1 MLWCQ
6 VDTIARDKERIEETQ
21 SCEFRMRPDMAT
33 RKIPS
38 YRKPTRSLFHG
49 HLSILVLTLLIVIIC
64 GFILFHFVLPAP
76 PETLVMTTGME
87 GGTYSVFGRRY
98 QEAMAR
104 EKVHLDLL
112 PSSGSVENLNRL
124 KDRSFRVDVGFIQGG
139 TISAKEAPNLVSLGG
154 ICYSPLWVF
163 YRGQDTL
170 DDLSLLKG
178 KRIAI
183 GPEGSGARK
192 FSMELLRASSVAASP
207 TQLLDLPSTV
217 AVRAI
222 LDGRVDVI
230 MISSTVENAL
240 VQELLYTEGIKLMN
254 FRQAEAY
261 TRRFPALSQV
271 VLPKGILDLSKNK
284 PATDI
289 HLLAT
294 TTNLIVRKNLHPA
307 MMYLLLDAA
316 LDIHSDAG
324 WVNKAGEFPS
334 PKSQDFPLSDIA
346 ERFYKSG
353 RPFLLD
359 YLPFWMAAYIDRM
372 VLILVPAAVI
382 LIPLVR
388 IIPFLFSWWNR
399 RKLYRSYED
408 LKNLELKI
416 MEDST
421 PGMMMDYEKTLDRI
435 EASINQIRV
444 PLALFKE
451 VYTLKEHVNL
461 VRNKLARRDQGS
473 KETERAIV

>member
-1 MLWCQ
+1 
-6 VDTIARDKERIEETQ
+6 
-21 SCEFRMRPDMAT
+21 MRREMAMK
-33 RKIPS
+33 KIS
-38 YRKPTRSLFHG
+38 NRRGPTVRLFHG
-49 HLSILVLTLLIVIIC
+49 HLSVLVLVLLIVIVC
-64 GFILFHFVLPAP
+64 AFILFHFVLPAP
-76 PETLVMTTGME
+76 PKTLVMTTGME
-87 GGTYSVFGRRY
+87 GGTYSVFGGRY

-104 EKVHLDLL
+104 EKVRLLLL
-112 PSSGSVENLNRL
+112 PSSGSVENLDRL
-124 KDRSFRVDVGFIQGG
+124 KDRSFQVDVGFVQGG
-139 TISAKEAPNLVSLGG
+139 TISAKEAPHLVSLGG

-170 DDLSLLKG
+170 DDLSQLKG

-192 FSMELLRASSVAASP
+192 FSLELLKASNVAASP
-207 TQLLDLPSTV
+207 TQLLDIHSSA
-217 AVRAI
+217 AVKAI
-222 LDGRVDVI
+222 RDGRVDVI
-230 MISSTVENAL
+230 MISSTMDNTL
-240 VQELLYTEGIKLMN
+240 VQELLYAEGIKLMN
-254 FRQAEAY
+254 FRLAEAY

-271 VLPKGILDLSKNK
+271 VLPKGILDLSKIK
-284 PATDI
+284 PAMDI

-294 TTNLIVRKNLHPA
+294 TTNLIVRKDLHPA
-307 MMYLLLDAA
+307 MMFLLLDAA
-316 LDIHSDAG
+316 MDIHSDAG

-372 VLILVPAAVI
+372 ILILVPTAVV
-382 LIPLVR
+382 LIPLIR

-399 RKLYRSYED
+399 RKLYESYED

-421 PGMMMDYEKTLDRI
+421 PGMMRDHQETLDRI
-435 EASINQIRV
+435 EAYVNEIRV

-451 VYTLKEHVNL
+451 VYMLKEHVNL
-461 VRNKLARRDQGS
+461 VRNKLARSGQRS
-473 KETERAIV
+473 YEAERNAG

>member
-1 MLWCQ
+1 
-6 VDTIARDKERIEETQ
+6 
-21 SCEFRMRPDMAT
+21 MAMK
-33 RKIPS
+33 KIS
-38 YRKPTRSLFHG
+38 NRRGPTVRLFHG
-49 HLSILVLTLLIVIIC
+49 HLSVLVLVLLIVIVC
-64 GFILFHFVLPAP
+64 AFILFHFVLPAP
-76 PETLVMTTGME
+76 PKTLVMTTGME
-87 GGTYSVFGRRY
+87 GGTYSVFGGRY

-104 EKVHLDLL
+104 EKVRLLLL
-112 PSSGSVENLNRL
+112 PSSGSVENLDRL
-124 KDRSFRVDVGFIQGG
+124 KDRSFQVDVGFVQGG
-139 TISAKEAPNLVSLGG
+139 TISAKEAPHLVSLGG

-170 DDLSLLKG
+170 DDLSQLKG

-192 FSMELLRASSVAASP
+192 FSLELLKASNVAASP
-207 TQLLDLPSTV
+207 TQLLDIHSSA
-217 AVRAI
+217 AVKAI
-222 LDGRVDVI
+222 RDGRVDVI
-230 MISSTVENAL
+230 MISSTMDNTL
-240 VQELLYTEGIKLMN
+240 VQELLYAEGIKLMN
-254 FRQAEAY
+254 FRLAEAY

-271 VLPKGILDLSKNK
+271 VLPKGILDLSKIK
-284 PATDI
+284 PAMDI

-294 TTNLIVRKNLHPA
+294 TTNLIVRKDLHPA
-307 MMYLLLDAA
+307 MMFLLLDAA
-316 LDIHSDAG
+316 MDIHSDAG

-372 VLILVPAAVI
+372 ILILVPTAVV
-382 LIPLVR
+382 LIPLIR

-399 RKLYRSYED
+399 RKLYESYED

-421 PGMMMDYEKTLDRI
+421 PGMMRDHQETLDRI
-435 EASINQIRV
+435 EAYVNEIRV

-451 VYTLKEHVNL
+451 VYMLKEHVNL
-461 VRNKLARRDQGS
+461 VRNKLARSGQRS
-473 KETERAIV
+473 YEAERNAG

>member
-1 MLWCQ
+1 M
-6 VDTIARDKERIEETQ
+6 VKGKGPNRR
-21 SCEFRMRPDMAT
+21 
-33 RKIPS
+33 
-38 YRKPTRSLFHG
+38 RSTDGLFHG
-49 HLSILVLTLLIVIIC
+49 HLSIIALVLLIVILC
-64 GFILFHFVLPAP
+64 GAILFHFVLPAP
-76 PETLVMTTGME
+76 PNVLVMTTGME

-104 EKVHLDLL
+104 EKVRLLLL

-124 KDRSFRVDVGFIQGG
+124 KDKSFQVDVGFIQGG
-139 TISAKEAPNLVSLGG
+139 TITAKEAPQLVSLGG

-163 YRGQDTL
+163 YRGQETF

-192 FSMELLRASSVAASP
+192 FSMELLSASNVAAPP
-207 TQLLDLPSTV
+207 TQLLDLPSP
-217 AVRAI
+217 AAAKAI

-230 MISSTVENAL
+230 MLSSTVDNAL
-240 VQELLYTEGIKLMN
+240 VQELLYAKGIKLMN

-271 VLPKGILDLSKNK
+271 ILPQGILDLSKNN

-294 TTNLIVRKNLHPA
+294 TTNLVVRKNLHPA

-316 LDIHSDAG
+316 VDIHGDAG
-324 WVNKAGEFPS
+324 WVNRAGEFPS

-359 YLPFWMAAYIDRM
+359 YLPFGMAAYVDRM
-372 VLILVPAAVI
+372 ILILVPAAVV
-382 LIPLVR
+382 LIPLLR
-388 IIPFLFSWWNR
+388 IIPPLYFWWNR
-399 RKLYRSYED
+399 RKLYRCYED
-408 LKNLELKI
+408 LKNLE
-416 MEDST
+416 MEITEYSK
-421 PGMMMDYEKTLDRI
+421 PGRTIDYQKTLDRMQGF
-435 EASINQIRV
+435 INEIRV

-451 VYTLKEHVNL
+451 VYTLEEHVNL
-461 VRNKLARRDQGS
+461 VRNKLARLGRS
-473 KETERAIV
+473 KETEKDPG

>member
-1 MLWCQ
+1 MMRIRDRGRVMSHLFRRHPSII
-6 VDTIARDKERIEETQ
+6 VLAILIA
-21 SCEFRMRPDMAT
+21 
-33 RKIPS
+33 
-38 YRKPTRSLFHG
+38 
-49 HLSILVLTLLIVIIC
+49 ILCGVI
-64 GFILFHFVLPAP
+64 FFHFVLPAP

-87 GGTYSVFGRRY
+87 GGTYSLFGKRY

-104 EKVHLDLL
+104 EKVHLQLL

-124 KDRSFRVDVGFIQGG
+124 QNNSFRVDVGFIQGG

-163 YRGQDTL
+163 YRSQDTL
-170 DDLSLLKG
+170 DDLSQLKG
-178 KRIAI
+178 KRISI
-183 GPEGSGARK
+183 GPEGSGVRK
-192 FSMELLRASSVAASP
+192 FSMELLGASNVGVSP
-207 TQLLDLPSTV
+207 TQLLDIPSAA
-217 AVRAI
+217 AVKAI

-230 MISSTVENAL
+230 MISSTADNGL
-240 VQELLYTEGIKLMN
+240 VQELLYAEGIKLMN

-271 VLPKGILDLSKNK
+271 ILPKGILDLSKNK

-294 TTNLIVRKNLHPA
+294 TTNLIVRKDLHPA

-316 LDIHSDAG
+316 VDIHSDAG
-324 WVNKAGEFPS
+324 WVNKAREFPS

-353 RPFLLD
+353 RPYLLD

-372 VLILVPAAVI
+372 ILILVPVAVI
-382 LIPLVR
+382 LIPLIR
-388 IIPFLFSWWNR
+388 ILPFLFSWWNR

-408 LKNLELKI
+408 LKNLELRM
-416 MEDST
+416 MEGST
-421 PGMMMDYEKTLDRI
+421 TGMMKDYQETLDRI
-435 EASINQIRV
+435 EALINEIRV

-451 VYTLKEHVNL
+451 VYTLKEHVDL
-461 VRNKLARRDQGS
+461 VRNKLFRLEQ
-473 KETERAIV
+473 RAKPREESPD

>member
-1 MLWCQ
+1 MVKRKNPSRRRPAL
-6 VDTIARDKERIEETQ
+6 IL
-21 SCEFRMRPDMAT
+21 FR
-33 RKIPS
+33 
-38 YRKPTRSLFHG
+38 G
-49 HLSILVLTLLIVIIC
+49 HLSIVVLVLLIAAIC
-64 GFILFHFVLPAP
+64 SIVLFHFVLPAP
-76 PETLVMTTGME
+76 PKTLVMTTGME
-87 GGTYSVFGRRY
+87 GGTYSVFGSRY
-98 QEAMAR
+98 KEAMAR
-104 EKVHLDLL
+104 EKVRILLL
-112 PSSGSVENLNRL
+112 PSSGSVENLDRL
-124 KDRSFRVDVGFIQGG
+124 KDRSFQVDVGFVQGG
-139 TISAKEAPNLVSLGG
+139 TSLAKEAPHLVSLGG

-178 KRIAI
+178 KKIAI

-192 FSMELLRASSVAASP
+192 FSLELLRASNVAASP
-207 TQLLDLPSTV
+207 SQLLDLPSAA
-217 AVRAI
+217 AVKAI
-222 LDGRVDVI
+222 LEGRVDVI
-230 MISSTVENAL
+230 MISSTVDNAL
-240 VQELLYTEGIKLMN
+240 VQELLHAEGIKLMN

-271 VLPKGILDLSKNK
+271 VLPKGILDFSKNK

-316 LDIHSDAG
+316 VDIHSNAG
-324 WVNKAGEFPS
+324 WVNKAGDFPS

-359 YLPFWMAAYIDRM
+359 YLPFGMAAYIDRM
-372 VLILVPAAVI
+372 ILILVPAAVV

-399 RKLYRSYED
+399 RKLYKSYED
-408 LKNLELKI
+408 LKNLELRI
-416 MEDST
+416 MEDSA
-421 PGMMMDYEKTLDRI
+421 PGMMVGYQETLDRI
-435 EASINQIRV
+435 EAFINEIRV

-451 VYTLKEHVNL
+451 VYTLKEHVDL
-461 VRNKLARRDQGS
+461 VRKRLARLEQGS
-473 KETERAIV
+473 KETEQGLV

>member
-1 MLWCQ
+1 MALLGEPKPSE
-6 VDTIARDKERIEETQ
+6 IAMKKTPEHKRLTGRL
-21 SCEFRMRPDMAT
+21 FR
-33 RKIPS
+33 
-38 YRKPTRSLFHG
+38 G
-49 HLSILVLTLLIVIIC
+49 HLSIIALVLVIVIIC
-64 GFILFHFVLPAP
+64 GIILFHFVLPAP
-76 PETLVMTTGME
+76 PETLIMTTGME
-87 GGTYSVFGRRY
+87 GGTYSIFGKRY

-104 EKVHLDLL
+104 EKVHLQLL

-139 TISAKEAPNLVSLGG
+139 TISAKEAPHLVSLGG

-163 YRGQDTL
+163 YRGRDTF
-170 DDLSLLKG
+170 DDLSQLKG

-192 FSMELLRASSVAASP
+192 FSMELLSAGNVAAPP
-207 TQLLDLPSTV
+207 TQLLDLPSSA
-217 AVRAI
+217 AVKAI

-230 MISSTVENAL
+230 MISSTVDNAL
-240 VQELLYTEGIKLMN
+240 VQELLYAKGIKLMN

-289 HLLAT
+289 QLLAT
-294 TTNLIVRKNLHPA
+294 TTNLIVRKDLHPD

-316 LDIHSDAG
+316 VDIHGDAG

-359 YLPFWMAAYIDRM
+359 YLPFGMAAYVDRM
-372 VLILVPAAVI
+372 ILILVPAAVV
-382 LIPLVR
+382 LIPLLR
-388 IIPFLFSWWNR
+388 IIPSVYFWWNR
-399 RKLYRSYED
+399 RKLYKCYED
-408 LKNLELKI
+408 LKNLE
-416 MEDST
+416 MEIAGDST
-421 PGMMMDYEKTLDRI
+421 PGRMMDFQKTLDRI
-435 EASINQIRV
+435 EAFVRGVHV

-451 VYTLKEHVNL
+451 VYTLEEHVDL
-461 VRNKLARRDQGS
+461 VRNRLVRLNQRP
-473 KETERAIV
+473 KETERGLI

>member
-1 MLWCQ
+1 M
-6 VDTIARDKERIEETQ
+6 V
-21 SCEFRMRPDMAT
+21 
-33 RKIPS
+33 
-38 YRKPTRSLFHG
+38 
-49 HLSILVLTLLIVIIC
+49 LLIAIIC
-64 GFILFHFVLPAP
+64 GIIFFHFVLPAP

-87 GGTYSVFGRRY
+87 GGTYSVFGNRY

-104 EKVHLDLL
+104 EKVHLQLL

-139 TISAKEAPNLVSLGG
+139 TTSAKEAPNLVSLGG

-163 YRGQDTL
+163 YRSQSTF
-170 DDLSLLKG
+170 DDLSQLKG

-183 GPEGSGARK
+183 GPEGSGVRK
-192 FSMELLRASSVAASP
+192 FSMELLTASNAAASP
-207 TQLLDLPSTV
+207 TQLFDIPSAA
-217 AVRAI
+217 AVKAI

-230 MISSTVENAL
+230 MISSTVDNAL
-240 VQELLYTEGIKLMN
+240 VQELLYAEGIKLMD
-254 FRQAEAY
+254 FKQAEAY

-284 PATDI
+284 PAADI

-316 LDIHSDAG
+316 VDIHSDAG
-324 WVNKAGEFPS
+324 WVNRAGEFPS

-372 VLILVPAAVI
+372 ILILVPAAVV

-388 IIPFLFSWWNR
+388 IIPFLLSWWNR
-399 RKLYRSYED
+399 RKLYKCYED
-408 LKNLELKI
+408 LKNVEMEI
-416 MEDST
+416 AEDSAT
-421 PGMMMDYEKTLDRI
+421 GMMMDYQETLDRI
-435 EASINQIRV
+435 EAFINEIRV

-451 VYTLKEHVNL
+451 VYTLKEHVDL
-461 VRNKLARRDQGS
+461 VRNKLARLDQRP
-473 KETERAIV
+473 KETERGAA

>member
-1 MLWCQ
+1 MILI
-6 VDTIARDKERIEETQ
+6 TSLR
-21 SCEFRMRPDMAT
+21 
-33 RKIPS
+33 
-38 YRKPTRSLFHG
+38 RSTKTSSRG
-49 HLSILVLTLLIVIIC
+49 RLSIIILVVLIAIIC
-64 GFILFHFVLPAP
+64 GVILFHFVLFAP

-104 EKVHLDLL
+104 EKVHLELL
-112 PSSGSVENLNRL
+112 PSSGSVENFNRL
-124 KDRSFRVDVGFIQGG
+124 QDKSFRVDVGFVQGG

-163 YRGQDTL
+163 YRGQDTF

-183 GPEGSGARK
+183 GPEGSGVRK
-192 FSMELLRASSVAASP
+192 FSMELLKVSNVADPP
-207 TQLLDLPSTV
+207 TQLLDFSSAA
-217 AVRAI
+217 AVKAI
-222 LDGRVDVI
+222 LEGRVDVI
-230 MISSTVENAL
+230 MISSTVDNAL
-240 VQELLYTEGIKLMN
+240 VQELLHAEGIKLMN

-261 TRRFPALSQV
+261 TRLYPALSQV
-271 VLPKGILDLSKNK
+271 ILPKGILDLSRNK
-284 PATDI
+284 PAMDI

-294 TTNLIVRKNLHPA
+294 MTSLIVRKKLHPA

-316 LDIHSDAG
+316 VDIHGDAG
-324 WVNKAGEFPS
+324 WVHKAGEFPS

-359 YLPFWMAAYIDRM
+359 YLPFLMAAYIDRM
-372 VLILVPAAVI
+372 ILILVPAAVV
-382 LIPLVR
+382 LIPLLR
-388 IIPFLFSWWNR
+388 IIPALYSWWNR
-399 RKLYRSYED
+399 RKLYRCYED

-421 PGMMMDYEKTLDRI
+421 PGMMMDYQKMLDRI
-435 EASINQIRV
+435 EIFINEIRV

-451 VYTLKEHVNL
+451 VYTLKEHVDL
-461 VRNKLARRDQGS
+461 VRNRLARLDQQS
-473 KETERAIV
+473 KETERGVV

>member
-1 MLWCQ
+1 MGPEM
-6 VDTIARDKERIEETQ
+6 VKGKVPNRR
-21 SCEFRMRPDMAT
+21 RPTD
-33 RKIPS
+33 R
-38 YRKPTRSLFHG
+38 LFHG
-49 HLSILVLTLLIVIIC
+49 HLSIIALVLLIIILC
-64 GFILFHFVLPAP
+64 GAILFHFVLPAP
-76 PETLVMTTGME
+76 PNALVMTTGME

-104 EKVHLDLL
+104 EKVRLL
-112 PSSGSVENLNRL
+112 LFPSSGSVENLNRL
-124 KDRSFRVDVGFIQGG
+124 KDKSFQVDVGFIQGG
-139 TISAKEAPNLVSLGG
+139 TITAKEAPQLVSLGG

-163 YRGQDTL
+163 YRGQETF

-192 FSMELLRASSVAASP
+192 FSMELLSASNVVAPP
-207 TQLLDLPSTV
+207 TQLLDFPSP
-217 AVRAI
+217 AAAKAI

-230 MISSTVENAL
+230 MLSSTVDNAL
-240 VQELLYTEGIKLMN
+240 VQELLYAKGIKLMN

-271 VLPKGILDLSKNK
+271 VLPRGILDLSKNK

-294 TTNLIVRKNLHPA
+294 TTNLVVRKNLHPA

-316 LDIHSDAG
+316 VDIHGDAG

-359 YLPFWMAAYIDRM
+359 YLPFGMAAYVDRM
-372 VLILVPAAVI
+372 ILILVPAAVV
-382 LIPLVR
+382 LIPLLR
-388 IIPFLFSWWNR
+388 IVPPLYFWWNR
-399 RKLYRSYED
+399 RKLYRCYED
-408 LKNLELKI
+408 LKNLE
-416 MEDST
+416 MEIAEYST
-421 PGMMMDYEKTLDRI
+421 PGRMTDYQKTLDRI
-435 EASINQIRV
+435 EGFVNEIRV

-451 VYTLKEHVNL
+451 VYTLEEHVNL
-461 VRNKLARRDQGS
+461 VRNKLARLGRS
-473 KETERAIV
+473 KETEKNLA

>member
-1 MLWCQ
+1 M
-6 VDTIARDKERIEETQ
+6 VKGKGPNRR
-21 SCEFRMRPDMAT
+21 
-33 RKIPS
+33 
-38 YRKPTRSLFHG
+38 RSTDGLFHG
-49 HLSILVLTLLIVIIC
+49 HLSIIALVLLIVILC
-64 GFILFHFVLPAP
+64 GAILFHFVLPAP
-76 PETLVMTTGME
+76 PNVLVMTTGME

-104 EKVHLDLL
+104 EKVRLLLL

-124 KDRSFRVDVGFIQGG
+124 KDKSFQVDVGFIQGG
-139 TISAKEAPNLVSLGG
+139 TITAKEAPQLVSLGG

-163 YRGQDTL
+163 YRGQETF

-192 FSMELLRASSVAASP
+192 FSMELLSASNVAAPP
-207 TQLLDLPSTV
+207 TQLLDLPSPT
-217 AVRAI
+217 AAKAI
-222 LDGRVDVI
+222 LDGKVDVI
-230 MISSTVENAL
+230 MLSSTVDNAL
-240 VQELLYTEGIKLMN
+240 VQELLYAKGIKLMN

-271 VLPKGILDLSKNK
+271 ILPQGILDLSKNN

-294 TTNLIVRKNLHPA
+294 TTNLVVRKNLHPA

-316 LDIHSDAG
+316 VDIHGDAG
-324 WVNKAGEFPS
+324 WVNRAGEFPS

-359 YLPFWMAAYIDRM
+359 YLPFGMAAYVDRM
-372 VLILVPAAVI
+372 ILILVPAAVV
-382 LIPLVR
+382 LIPLLR
-388 IIPFLFSWWNR
+388 IISPLYFWWNR
-399 RKLYRSYED
+399 RKFYRCYED
-408 LKNLELKI
+408 LKNLE
-416 MEDST
+416 MEITEYST
-421 PGMMMDYEKTLDRI
+421 PGRMIDYQKTLDRM
-435 EASINQIRV
+435 EGFINEIRV

-451 VYTLKEHVNL
+451 VYTLEEHVNL
-461 VRNKLARRDQGS
+461 VRNKLARLGRS
-473 KETERAIV
+473 KETEKDPG